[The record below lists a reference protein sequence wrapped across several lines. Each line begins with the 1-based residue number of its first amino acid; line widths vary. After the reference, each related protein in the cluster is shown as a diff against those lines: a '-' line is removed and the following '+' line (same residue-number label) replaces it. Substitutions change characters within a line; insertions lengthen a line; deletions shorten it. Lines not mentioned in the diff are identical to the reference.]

1 MKLLTK
7 SLYLEGLQC
16 YKLLWIRAN
25 SKESI
30 PELSTSA
37 IQRFAIGT
45 EIGLL
50 AQKVFPEGVD
60 AESDNYSDSLLKTE
74 EYTAMR
80 KTMFEPSF
88 EVDGLYSRADILVP
102 VGESEWDI
110 VEVKSG
116 TRVKDVN
123 VEDLAF
129 QKYVYSKKGLNIRNC
144 YLMHINN
151 QYVKDGKIIPDKLF
165 KQRNVNK
172 KVKEIFPLVQKRAEE
187 MKVIINSSKFPEV
200 KIGEYCT
207 SPYECPLKNNCWE
220 FLPQES
226 VFDLYREKTRCF
238 ELLSEGITLLSEIP
252 EKYDL
257 GEKQK
262 IQREVATSKK
272 DFVNKK
278 EIEKYLKELKY
289 PLYYLDFE
297 TINPA
302 IPLFDGMKPYERV
315 GFQYSLHIQDKPNG
329 ELKHI
334 SFLAEGK
341 DDPRKNFLESLKEN
355 LGNSGNILVFNE
367 SFEKGVLCEH
377 VENFSE
383 FNEWLETILPRI
395 KDLIIPF
402 RNFHFYSKLQKGSC
416 SIKNILPVF
425 DDNLNYKELEIGKG
439 DLASIE
445 FERVTYGDDVKPS
458 EVKRVRDALLKYCE
472 LDTLAEVKIVE
483 GLQKKVDESN

>member
-1 MKLLTK
+1 
-7 SLYLEGLQC
+7 
-16 YKLLWIRAN
+16 
-25 SKESI
+25 
-30 PELSTSA
+30 
-37 IQRFAIGT
+37 
-45 EIGLL
+45 
-50 AQKVFPEGVD
+50 
-60 AESDNYSDSLLKTE
+60 
-74 EYTAMR
+74 
-80 KTMFEPSF
+80 
-88 EVDGLYSRADILVP
+88 
-102 VGESEWDI
+102 
-110 VEVKSG
+110 
-116 TRVKDVN
+116 
-123 VEDLAF
+123 
-129 QKYVYSKKGLNIRNC
+129 
-144 YLMHINN
+144 
-151 QYVKDGKIIPDKLF
+151 
-165 KQRNVNK
+165 
-172 KVKEIFPLVQKRAEE
+172 
-187 MKVIINSSKFPEV
+187 
-200 KIGEYCT
+200 
-207 SPYECPLKNNCWE
+207 
-220 FLPQES
+220 LPQES
-226 VFDLYREKTRCF
+226 VFDLYREKARCF

-367 SFEKGVLCEH
+367 SFEKGVLREH
-377 VENFSE
+377 VRDFPE

-445 FERVTYGDDVKPS
+445 FERVTYGENVKPS